1 MSNVHHGVD
10 RIAAKHES
18 VNEKLWRGEVT
29 AEKLIELL
37 KSIPPDAMMRIYGN
51 KLQALSPDTGKVF
64 TLDKV
69 NY

>member
-1 MSNVHHGVD
+1 MTSNYNYVD
-10 RIAAKHES
+10 RVAARHES
-18 VNEKLWRGEVT
+18 VNEKLWRGELTV
-29 AEKLIELL
+29 EEVIKLLQ
-37 KSIPPDAMMRIYGN
+37 KIPPDAKIRIYGN

>member
-1 MSNVHHGVD
+1 MTSNNNVD
-10 RIAAKHES
+10 RVAAKHES
-18 VNEKLWRGEVT
+18 VNEKLWRGEIT
-29 AEKLIELL
+29 TEQLIELL
-37 KSIPPDAMMRIYGN
+37 GKIPPDAKIRIYGN

>member
-1 MSNVHHGVD
+1 MTPNHNNVD
-10 RIAAKHES
+10 RVAAKHES
-18 VNEKLWRGEVT
+18 VNEKLWRGELT
-29 AEKLIELL
+29 AEEVIKLLQ
-37 KSIPPDAMMRIYGN
+37 KIPPDAKIRIYGN

>member
-1 MSNVHHGVD
+1 MSDTHHGVD
-10 RIAAKHES
+10 RIAIKHES
-18 VNEKLWRGEVT
+18 INEKLWRGEVT
-29 AEKLIELL
+29 TEQLIILL
-37 KSIPPDAMMRIYGN
+37 QKIPPDAMIRIYGN